1 MAEEKDTPLFI
12 QYQTLKDSYR
22 NEVLFFRVGDFYE
35 MFDSDADEVSRL
47 LNLTLTHRGDR
58 HMCGVPYHASKIYI
72 ARLLRLGKK
81 IAIAEQVGEVAKPG
95 QGLTERKVLEVIT
108 PGTAL
113 ESEYLEGGVNNFL
126 ASLFVSGK
134 TAAFACIDVTTGEFR
149 ATSFP

>member
-58 HMCGVPYHASKIYI
+58 HMCDVPYHASKIYI

-81 IAIAEQVGEVAKPG
+81 
-95 QGLTERKVLEVIT
+95 
-108 PGTAL
+108 
-113 ESEYLEGGVNNFL
+113 
-126 ASLFVSGK
+126 
-134 TAAFACIDVTTGEFR
+134 
-149 ATSFP
+149 